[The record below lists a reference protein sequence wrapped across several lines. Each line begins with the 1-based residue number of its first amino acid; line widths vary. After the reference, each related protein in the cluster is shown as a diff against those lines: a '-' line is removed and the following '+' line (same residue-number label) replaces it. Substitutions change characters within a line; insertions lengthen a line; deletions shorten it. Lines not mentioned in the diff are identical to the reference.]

1 MINNKQHNINK
12 NGHRIFFILILCLF
26 GFCLV
31 QAMQAPRKKHKKRP
45 KGERVYLLHA
55 DELRYD
61 MFGRNPDAQIVKGKV
76 SFMHQG
82 GHLTCD
88 SAYFYQGTNSVKA
101 FGHVHYRQGDTLSLT
116 CERAEYD
123 GMMQMMHARRNV
135 VLHHRRQ
142 TLKTDSLDFD
152 RLYNMA
158 NFFDGGTLIDG
169 KDRLVS
175 DWGEYHTETREAKF
189 VFNVKLRS
197 GKDVV
202 TTDTLYYDVPTS
214 TAHMV
219 GPSKIVS
226 GSSVVHTADG
236 YYDTKTDKAKLFG
249 RSTLVDKDKSIT
261 GDSLYYVKNGEST
274 GYGNVVYVDKK
285 NKNSLTCNYLR
296 YNEKTGM
303 GFATKRPVAIDYSQ
317 KDTLWMHSDTMR
329 IYTFNINTD
338 SVYRKVHAYPH
349 VRAFRNDMQA
359 ICDSLVFNSK
369 DSCMTMYKDPVI
381 WNANRQMLGEEIRAY
396 MADSTIRFAHVIGQ
410 ALSIEQMP
418 DSVHY
423 NQITSSEM
431 KSYFE
436 KGEMKMTE
444 AIGNVQTVY
453 YMTNDKDSSLV
464 GLNYLETDTMRMY
477 LGAARKLDKIWTNKF
492 TSTMYPITQVPPA
505 KYKLPNFAWFE
516 DLRPKD
522 KNDIFVWRGKSSG
535 TELKSIKRHEAPLQS
550 LKKESLKK
558 DKEKDE
564 AETASGKTDKEA
576 SKTAPKKTDKE
587 ASKTAPKKTVR
598 AASRKI
604 SKVAPKVTKKNK
616 RK

>member
-45 KGERVYLLHA
+45 EGERVYLLHA

-477 LGAARKLDKIWTNKF
+477 LGEARKLDKIWTNKF

-516 DLRPKD
+516 DLRPTD

-550 LKKESLKK
+550 LKKESLKV
-558 DKEKDE
+558 DKVKAE
-564 AETASGKTDKEA
+564 AETDSGKTDKEA
-576 SKTAPKKTDKE
+576 SKS

>member
-45 KGERVYLLHA
+45 EGERVYLLHA

-516 DLRPKD
+516 DLRPTD

-550 LKKESLKK
+550 LKKEPLKE
-558 DKEKDE
+558 DKEKAE

-576 SKTAPKKTDKE
+576 SKS

-598 AASRKI
+598 AASRKT

>member
-45 KGERVYLLHA
+45 EGERVYLLHA

-88 SAYFYQGTNSVKA
+88 SAYFCQGTNSVKA

-236 YYDTKTDKAKLFG
+236 YYDTRTDKAKLFG

-516 DLRPKD
+516 DLRPTD

-535 TELKSIKRHEAPLQS
+535 AELKSFKRHEAPLQS
-550 LKKESLKK
+550 LKKEPLKE
-558 DKEKDE
+558 DEEKAE

-576 SKTAPKKTDKE
+576 SKS

-598 AASRKI
+598 AASRKT

>member
-31 QAMQAPRKKHKKRP
+31 QAMQAPKKKHKKRP

-535 TELKSIKRHEAPLQS
+535 TELKSIMRHEAPLQS

-558 DKEKDE
+558 DKEKAE
-564 AETASGKTDKEA
+564 AETASG
-576 SKTAPKKTDKE
+576 KTDKE

>member
-45 KGERVYLLHA
+45 EGERVYLLHA

-61 MFGRNPDAQIVKGKV
+61 MFGRTPDAQIVKGKV

-226 GSSVVHTADG
+226 GSSVVNTADG

-249 RSTLVDKDKSIT
+249 RSTLVDKDKTIT
-261 GDSLYYVKNGEST
+261 GDSLYYVKDGEST

-329 IYTFNINTD
+329 IYTYHINTD

-516 DLRPKD
+516 DLRPTD

-550 LKKESLKK
+550 LKKEPLKE
-558 DKEKDE
+558 DKEKAE

-576 SKTAPKKTDKE
+576 SKS

-598 AASRKI
+598 AASRKT

>member
-274 GYGNVVYVDKK
+274 GYGNVVYVDKN

-516 DLRPKD
+516 NLRPKD
-522 KNDIFVWRGKSSG
+522 KNDIFVWRSKSSG

-558 DKEKDE
+558 DKEKAE
-564 AETASGKTDKEA
+564 AETASG
-576 SKTAPKKTDKE
+576 KTDKE

>member
-45 KGERVYLLHA
+45 EGERVYLLHA

-329 IYTFNINTD
+329 IYTYHINTD

-516 DLRPKD
+516 DLRPTD

-535 TELKSIKRHEAPLQS
+535 TELKSFKRHEAPLQS
-550 LKKESLKK
+550 LKKEPLKE
-558 DKEKDE
+558 DKEKAE

-576 SKTAPKKTDKE
+576 SK
-587 ASKTAPKKTVR
+587 SVVKTAPKKAVR
-598 AASRKI
+598 AASGKN

>member
-45 KGERVYLLHA
+45 EGERVYLLHA

-274 GYGNVVYVDKK
+274 GYGNVVYVDKR

-516 DLRPKD
+516 DLRPTD

-535 TELKSIKRHEAPLQS
+535 TELKSFKRHEAPLQS
-550 LKKESLKK
+550 LKKESLKE
-558 DKEKDE
+558 DREKAE

-576 SKTAPKKTDKE
+576 SKS
-587 ASKTAPKKTVR
+587 ASKTAPKKAVR
-598 AASRKI
+598 AASGKN

>member
-45 KGERVYLLHA
+45 EGERVYLLHA

-226 GSSVVHTADG
+226 GSSVVNTADG

-261 GDSLYYVKNGEST
+261 GDSLYYVKDGEST

-329 IYTFNINTD
+329 IYTYHINTD

-516 DLRPKD
+516 DLRPTD

-550 LKKESLKK
+550 LKKEPLKE
-558 DKEKDE
+558 DKETAE

-576 SKTAPKKTDKE
+576 SKG
-587 ASKTAPKKTVR
+587 ASKTAPKKAVR
-598 AASRKI
+598 AASGKT

>member
-535 TELKSIKRHEAPLQS
+535 TELKYIKRHEAPLQS

-576 SKTAPKKTDKE
+576 SKTAPKKT
-587 ASKTAPKKTVR
+587 VR

>member
-45 KGERVYLLHA
+45 EGERVYLLHA

-197 GKDVV
+197 GKNVV

-516 DLRPKD
+516 DLRPTD

-550 LKKESLKK
+550 LKKEPLKE
-558 DKEKDE
+558 DKEKAE

-576 SKTAPKKTDKE
+576 SKSA
-587 ASKTAPKKTVR
+587 AKTAPKKAVR
-598 AASRKI
+598 AASRKN

>member
-45 KGERVYLLHA
+45 EGERVYLLHA

-61 MFGRNPDAQIVKGKV
+61 MFGRTPDAQIVKGKV

-516 DLRPKD
+516 DLRPTD

-550 LKKESLKK
+550 LKKEPLKE
-558 DKEKDE
+558 DKEKAE

-576 SKTAPKKTDKE
+576 SKS

>member
-1 MINNKQHNINK
+1 MINNKQYNINK

-45 KGERVYLLHA
+45 EGERVYLLHA

-516 DLRPKD
+516 DLRPTD

-550 LKKESLKK
+550 LKKESLKE
-558 DKEKDE
+558 DKEKAE

-576 SKTAPKKTDKE
+576 SKSA
-587 ASKTAPKKTVR
+587 AKTAPKKEVR
-598 AASRKI
+598 AASRKN

>member
-522 KNDIFVWRGKSSG
+522 KNDIFVWHGKSSG

-558 DKEKDE
+558 DKEKAE
-564 AETASGKTDKEA
+564 AETASG
-576 SKTAPKKTDKE
+576 KTDKE

>member
-45 KGERVYLLHA
+45 EGERVYLLHA

-285 NKNSLTCNYLR
+285 NKNTLTCNYLR

-369 DSCMTMYKDPVI
+369 DSCMTMYKDPII

-550 LKKESLKK
+550 LKKEPLKE
-558 DKEKDE
+558 DKEKAE
-564 AETASGKTDKEA
+564 AEAASE
-576 SKTAPKKTDKE
+576 KTA
-587 ASKTAPKKTVR
+587 
-598 AASRKI
+598 
-604 SKVAPKVTKKNK
+604 KVAPKVTKKNK

>member
-477 LGAARKLDKIWTNKF
+477 LGAARKLDKIWANKF

-558 DKEKDE
+558 DKEKAE
-564 AETASGKTDKEA
+564 AETASG
-576 SKTAPKKTDKE
+576 KTDKE

>member
-45 KGERVYLLHA
+45 EGERVYLLHA

-61 MFGRNPDAQIVKGKV
+61 MFGRTPDAQIVKGKV

-550 LKKESLKK
+550 LKKEPLKE
-558 DKEKDE
+558 DKEKAE

-576 SKTAPKKTDKE
+576 SKS

-598 AASRKI
+598 AASGKN

>member
-45 KGERVYLLHA
+45 EGERVYLLHA

-285 NKNSLTCNYLR
+285 NKNTLTCNYLR

-516 DLRPKD
+516 DLRPTD

-550 LKKESLKK
+550 LKKEPLKE
-558 DKEKDE
+558 DKEKAE

-576 SKTAPKKTDKE
+576 SKSAV
-587 ASKTAPKKTVR
+587 KTAPKKAVR
-598 AASRKI
+598 AASRKT

>member
-45 KGERVYLLHA
+45 EGERVYLLHA

-61 MFGRNPDAQIVKGKV
+61 MFGRTPDAQIVKGKV

-202 TTDTLYYDVPTS
+202 TTDTLFYDVPTS

-236 YYDTKTDKAKLFG
+236 YYDTRTDKAKLFG

-329 IYTFNINTD
+329 IYTYHINTD

-516 DLRPKD
+516 DLRPTD
-522 KNDIFVWRGKSSG
+522 KNNIFVWRGKSSG
-535 TELKSIKRHEAPLQS
+535 TELKSFKRHEAPLQS
-550 LKKESLKK
+550 LKKEPLKE
-558 DKEKDE
+558 DKEKAE

-576 SKTAPKKTDKE
+576 SKS

-598 AASRKI
+598 AASKKI

>member
-45 KGERVYLLHA
+45 EGERVYLLHA

-61 MFGRNPDAQIVKGKV
+61 MFGRTPDAQIVKGKV

-261 GDSLYYVKNGEST
+261 GDSLYYVKNGEIT

-329 IYTFNINTD
+329 IYTYHINTD

-516 DLRPKD
+516 DLRPTD

-550 LKKESLKK
+550 LKKEPLKE
-558 DKEKDE
+558 DKEKAE

-576 SKTAPKKTDKE
+576 SKSV
-587 ASKTAPKKTVR
+587 SKTAPKKTVR
-598 AASRKI
+598 AASRKT
-604 SKVAPKVTKKNK
+604 SKIAPKVTKKNK

>member
-31 QAMQAPRKKHKKRP
+31 QAMQAPKKKTKKRP
-45 KGERVYLLHA
+45 EGERVYLLHA

-226 GSSVVHTADG
+226 GSSVVNTADG

-261 GDSLYYVKNGEST
+261 GDSLYYVKDGEST

-303 GFATKRPVAIDYSQ
+303 GFATRRPVAIDYSQ

-329 IYTFNINTD
+329 IYTYHINTD

-516 DLRPKD
+516 NLRPTD

-550 LKKESLKK
+550 LKKEPLKE
-558 DKEKDE
+558 DEEKAE
-564 AETASGKTDKEA
+564 AETASE
-576 SKTAPKKTDKE
+576 KTA
-587 ASKTAPKKTVR
+587 
-598 AASRKI
+598 
-604 SKVAPKVTKKNK
+604 KVAPKVTKKNK

>member
-317 KDTLWMHSDTMR
+317 KDTLWMHSDTMC

-516 DLRPKD
+516 DLRPTD

-550 LKKESLKK
+550 LKKESLKEN
-558 DKEKDE
+558 KEKAE
-564 AETASGKTDKEA
+564 AETASGKTAKEASKSA
-576 SKTAPKKTDKE
+576 SKTAPKK
-587 ASKTAPKKTVR
+587 AVR
-598 AASRKI
+598 AVSRKT

>member
-45 KGERVYLLHA
+45 EGERVYLLHA

-329 IYTFNINTD
+329 IYTYHINTD

-369 DSCMTMYKDPVI
+369 DSCMTMYKDPII

-431 KSYFE
+431 KSYFK

-516 DLRPKD
+516 DLRPTD

-550 LKKESLKK
+550 LKKEPLKE
-558 DKEKDE
+558 DEEKAE
-564 AETASGKTDKEA
+564 AETASE
-576 SKTAPKKTDKE
+576 KTA
-587 ASKTAPKKTVR
+587 
-598 AASRKI
+598 
-604 SKVAPKVTKKNK
+604 KVAPKVTKKNK

>member
-45 KGERVYLLHA
+45 EGERVYLLHA

-516 DLRPKD
+516 DLRPTD
-522 KNDIFVWRGKSSG
+522 KNDIFVWRGKSSS

-550 LKKESLKK
+550 LKKESLKE
-558 DKEKDE
+558 DKEKAE

-576 SKTAPKKTDKE
+576 SKSA
-587 ASKTAPKKTVR
+587 AKTAPKKAVR
-598 AASRKI
+598 AASRKN

>member
-45 KGERVYLLHA
+45 EGERVYLLHA

-61 MFGRNPDAQIVKGKV
+61 MFGRTPDAQIVKGKV

-369 DSCMTMYKDPVI
+369 DSCMTMYKDPII

-516 DLRPKD
+516 DLRPTD

-550 LKKESLKK
+550 LKKEPLKE
-558 DKEKDE
+558 DKEKAE

-576 SKTAPKKTDKE
+576 SKS
-587 ASKTAPKKTVR
+587 ASKTAPKKAVR
-598 AASRKI
+598 AASRKT

>member
-45 KGERVYLLHA
+45 EGERVYLLHA

-516 DLRPKD
+516 NLRPKD

-550 LKKESLKK
+550 LKKESLKE
-558 DKEKDE
+558 DREKAE

-576 SKTAPKKTDKE
+576 SKS
-587 ASKTAPKKTVR
+587 ASKTAPKKAVR
-598 AASRKI
+598 AASGKN

>member
-285 NKNSLTCNYLR
+285 NKNTLTCNYLR

-431 KSYFE
+431 KSYFK

-516 DLRPKD
+516 DLRPTD

-550 LKKESLKK
+550 LKKESLKEN
-558 DKEKDE
+558 KEKAE
-564 AETASGKTDKEA
+564 AETASGKTAKEASKSA
-576 SKTAPKKTDKE
+576 SKTAPKK
-587 ASKTAPKKTVR
+587 AVR
-598 AASRKI
+598 AVSRKT

>member
-45 KGERVYLLHA
+45 EGERVYLLHA

-175 DWGEYHTETREAKF
+175 DWGEYHTEPREAKF

-550 LKKESLKK
+550 LKKEPLKE
-558 DKEKDE
+558 DKEKAE

-576 SKTAPKKTDKE
+576 SKS

-598 AASRKI
+598 AASGKN

>member
-45 KGERVYLLHA
+45 EGERVYLLHA

-285 NKNSLTCNYLR
+285 NKNTLTCNYLR

-329 IYTFNINTD
+329 IYTYHINTD

-516 DLRPKD
+516 DLRPTD

-550 LKKESLKK
+550 LKKEPLKE
-558 DKEKDE
+558 DKEKAE
-564 AETASGKTDKEA
+564 AETASGKTDKEVAKSA
-576 SKTAPKKTDKE
+576 SKTAPKK
-587 ASKTAPKKTVR
+587 AVR
-598 AASRKI
+598 AASGKN